1 MHHNTCVLISNSAFI
16 IYWQRDE
23 VTVEEK
29 EAAIAGIPEG
39 YVRWVMDEEGHFW
52 WDKYLFIIFYKKK
65 KKHTAFECLMKKE
78 ITENEK
84 LTVANFINRI
94 KGEKGEKVNEEK
106 KKEKR
111 GQGKKNLYI
120 NLLEDMIDDDHNS
133 GSYCWF

>member
-1 MHHNTCVLISNSAFI
+1 MR
-16 IYWQRDE
+16 QD
-23 VTVEEK
+23 
-29 EAAIAGIPEG
+29 
-39 YVRWVMDEEGHFW
+39 
-52 WDKYLFIIFYKKK
+52 LFIIFYKKK

-94 KGEKGEKVNEEK
+94 KGEKGEKVNK
-106 KKEKR
+106 KKRKKEKR
-111 GQGKKNLYI
+111 GEGKKNLYI